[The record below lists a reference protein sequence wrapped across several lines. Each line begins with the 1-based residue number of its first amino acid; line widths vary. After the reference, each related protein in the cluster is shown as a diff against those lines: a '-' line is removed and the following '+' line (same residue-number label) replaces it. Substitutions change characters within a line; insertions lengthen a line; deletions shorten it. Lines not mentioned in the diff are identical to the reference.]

1 MSDADKPVSAPP
13 GSSTSERPLPL
24 PLACGAGLLMG
35 AADSVPGVSG
45 GTIALILGVYERLIE
60 SLSAFVRSPLLVRSP
75 EGRAR
80 LGRALRFLVPLGV
93 GVLAAYYIG
102 TRVLVGP
109 TESPGLLRR
118 SDTAPLC
125 YAFFL
130 GLVLFSIPEPW
141 RRISA
146 PTRVSYV
153 AALLAAVFVAWL
165 VGLEHATSAPE
176 NWMLLPGGALAI
188 SVMLLPGISGS
199 LLLLVLGQYTTVA
212 GAVHNLGQA
221 DEVTRL
227 LIFFVGVVL
236 GLVFFTPLL
245 RYLLRRHH
253 DLTLAALTGLMLGS
267 VRALWPWKSHYDLKD
282 PALGR
287 MINVGIGADWPW
299 VLLALAAGAAS
310 VWFLD
315 RLARKIARSDA

>member
-1 MSDADKPVSAPP
+1 
-13 GSSTSERPLPL
+13 LPL

-45 GTIALILGVYERLIE
+45 GTIALVLGVYERLIE
-60 SLSAFVRSPLLVRSP
+60 SISACLRLPTLVRTP

-80 LGRALRFLVPLGV
+80 LARALHFLLPLGM
-93 GVLAAYYIG
+93 GVLAAYYVG

-118 SDTAPLC
+118 ADTAPLC

-130 GLVLFSIPEPW
+130 GLVLFSLPEPW
-141 RRISA
+141 RRIGQR
-146 PTRVSYV
+146 TGVSYC

-165 VGLEHATSAPE
+165 VGLDHATSAPQD
-176 NWMLLPGGALAI
+176 WMLLPGGALAI

-199 LLLLVLGQYTTVA
+199 LLLLVLGQYTTIA
-212 GAVHNLGQA
+212 GAVHNLDQGA
-221 DEVTRL
+221 EVTRL
-227 LIFFVGVVL
+227 LIFFAGVLL
-236 GLVFFTPLL
+236 GLIFFIPFL

-253 DLTLAALTGLMLGS
+253 DLTLATLTGLMLGS

-287 MINVGIGADWPW
+287 MVNVGVGSDWLW
-299 VLLALAAGAAS
+299 ALLALAAGAGS

-315 RLARKIARSDA
+315 RLARRIARSGH